1 MNNKTIFWLIIIFI
15 LTIYLFSKYDIGI
28 NILLGF
34 IVAFIIIIYLYNN
47 VKTIENEKQ
56 KIIKNKHNLIIPEQ
70 KISKKYNDVVDF
82 LFSIQDFYIH
92 CPLNYIQMVE
102 SIDNFFKTYEE
113 ILIDNNSINMNYSI
127 LIDQKRNALN
137 SLSMITY
144 GLSANISYDK
154 KLQNSIVY
162 LTNLLDT
169 FINNIIENHKD
180 ILFYKGYNNKTK
192 IINNDKIVPYNTYE
206 MNNFSNNN
214 LITYMLY

>member
-70 KISKKYNDVVDF
+70 TVSKKYNDVVNF
-82 LFSIQDFYIH
+82 LFSIQDFYIYS
-92 CPLNYIQMVE
+92 PLNYIKMVE
-102 SIDNFFKTYEE
+102 YIDNFFNTYEE
-113 ILIDNNSINMNYSI
+113 ILIDNNTINMNYSI

-137 SLSMITY
+137 SLSTITY
-144 GLSANISYDK
+144 GLSTNVSYDK
-154 KLQNSIVY
+154 KIQKSIVY
-162 LTNLLDT
+162 LTNLLDSY
-169 FINNIIENHKD
+169 INNVIEIHKD

-192 IINNDKIVPYNTYE
+192 LINNDKIVPYNTYE
-206 MNNFSNNN
+206 INDNLNNI
-214 LITYMLY
+214 LITYDLY